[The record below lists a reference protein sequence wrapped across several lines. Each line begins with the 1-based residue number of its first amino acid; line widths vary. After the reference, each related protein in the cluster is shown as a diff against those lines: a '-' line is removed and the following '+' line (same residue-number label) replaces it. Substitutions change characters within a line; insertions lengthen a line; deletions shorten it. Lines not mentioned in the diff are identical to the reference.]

1 MKKKLRIQQRLII
14 PVILLGIV
22 AFVSN
27 LLSVFSLNTVNSNAS
42 KIVDNYMVGS
52 ETLQDIRYS
61 ITKIHEI
68 ALSHI
73 VAADYNSMIAIV
85 AQIKEEEK
93 KLESFLDKYKK
104 YITEDEEE
112 EYAKLLANYDSFKHA
127 LVFWC

>member
-104 YITEDEEE
+104 YITEDR
-112 EYAKLLANYDSFKHA
+112 
-127 LVFWC
+127 